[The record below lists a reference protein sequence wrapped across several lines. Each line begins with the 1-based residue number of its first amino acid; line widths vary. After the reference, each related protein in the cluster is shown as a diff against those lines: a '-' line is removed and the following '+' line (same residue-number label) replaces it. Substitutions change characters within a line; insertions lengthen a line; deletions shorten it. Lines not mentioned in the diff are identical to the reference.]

1 MCALPLAAPRS
12 TSQKFHSTCVPY
24 THTGESQC
32 ACECELHIKHTHT
45 HTHSGAG
52 SVGQRETNAVAAPL
66 KKNTSCRS
74 QRRCCCCWLCSR
86 RRSCLLCI
94 VSFALRHCRWCMTC
108 GSLAEEDFVFLE
120 KLLPKIALLFAWKLR
135 TEKHT
140 HRRRGEQLRSLQDS
154 QVVSFV

>member
-1 MCALPLAAPRS
+1 MCALLLTAPRS

-45 HTHSGAG
+45 AG
-52 SVGQRETNAVAAPL
+52 SVGQRETNAAAAPL

-74 QRRCCCCWLCSR
+74 QRRCCCCCRLSSR

-94 VSFALRHCRWCMTC
+94 VSFALRHCRCCMTC
-108 GSLAEEDFVFLE
+108 GSSAEEDFVFLE
-120 KLLPKIALLFAWKLR
+120 KLLPKIALLFTWKLR
-135 TEKHT
+135 TLKE
-140 HRRRGEQLRSLQDS
+140 GEQLRSLQDS